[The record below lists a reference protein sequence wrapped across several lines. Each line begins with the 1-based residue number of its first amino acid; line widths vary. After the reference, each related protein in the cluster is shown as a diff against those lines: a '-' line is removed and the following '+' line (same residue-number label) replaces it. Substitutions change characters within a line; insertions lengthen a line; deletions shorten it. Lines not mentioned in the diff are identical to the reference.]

1 MEAMALELERALV
14 EAAELGPVPT
24 PVTLW
29 FGSFI
34 AATLFAYFMA
44 TIYAS

>member
-1 MEAMALELERALV
+1 MEAVALKLERALV
-14 EAAELGPVPT
+14 EAAELGPVAT

-34 AATLFAYFMA
+34 AVALFAYFMA